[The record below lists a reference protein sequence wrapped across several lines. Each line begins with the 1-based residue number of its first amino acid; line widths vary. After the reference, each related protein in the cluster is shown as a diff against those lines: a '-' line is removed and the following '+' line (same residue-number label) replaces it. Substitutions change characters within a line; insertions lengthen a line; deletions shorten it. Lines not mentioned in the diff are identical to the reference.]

1 MKLTLNKEHKKV
13 LEWLATRPQY
23 GKSSFTLTEIAA
35 GVGISDE
42 DRLFKILKE
51 LHEHPDLQVFTRE
64 TLIFSMGYSKGEPM
78 FVINDDTQ
86 RTWHDYQKAEKDASI
101 CTECNTPG
109 LQVKLWCPNC
119 GKVFDL

>member
-13 LEWLATRPQY
+13 LEWLATRPSY

-51 LHEHPDLQVFTRE
+51 LYEHPDIRVFTRE
-64 TLIFSMGYSKGEPM
+64 TIIFSMGYSSGEPK
-78 FVINDDTQ
+78 FVISEDTQ
-86 RTWHDYQKAEKDASI
+86 RAWHDYQKAEKDARV
-101 CTECNTPG
+101 CPECNTPG
-109 LQVKLWCPNC
+109 LQVKHWCPNC
-119 GKVFDL
+119 DTVFDI